1 MNRNVKC
8 FEQTMFVL
16 EYSVMSKSV
25 WSAVFWPW
33 QSFCYLFTTLSIICC
48 SKSAWK
54 FVVRVCQVAVVVMET
69 TQLVLS
75 QF

>member
-1 MNRNVKC
+1 
-8 FEQTMFVL
+8 MFVL

-25 WSAVFWPW
+25 RGAVFWLWHRPW